1 MEHAGWLAAV
11 ALEGAVAAFVVD
23 NQTRPRAGAGDFR
36 VKGDLAL
43 LEFGVGA
50 FEGDAH
56 YGFHAGLA
64 EGHQRGARLAPGQDR
79 GLSKSTRLY
88 SQRTGHPAC
97 LPMKQVCSCLLQIQ

>member
-1 MEHAGWLAAV
+1 MELAGWLAAV

-23 NQTRPRAGAGDFR
+23 NQTRPRTGAGGLLFNESR
-36 VKGDLAL
+36 AL
-43 LEFGVGA
+43 REFGVGA
-50 FEGDAH
+50 FDGDAH

-79 GLSKSTRLY
+79 GLSKPTRLY